1 MSNHDHISSRHS
13 IDSVNQTTHHHNSM
27 PRTKT
32 LRPNQ
37 GREQTPRPDANAI
50 SIKTHNEDES
60 LYSWAA
66 FASGLE
72 AASATLLASVH
83 SAACLAGMAVSN
95 TEAMEGGMAGVM
107 KIG

>member
-1 MSNHDHISSRHS
+1 MITYHQDIQLTPS
-13 IDSVNQTTHHHNSM
+13 
-27 PRTKT
+27 TKQLIIIT
-32 LRPNQ
+32 PCQ
-37 GREQTPRPDANAI
+37 EEQTHSDQTRAENRRRDQMQMQF

-95 TEAMEGGMAGVM
+95 TEAMEVGMAGVM
-107 KIG
+107 KID